1 MKARFAVFSVILT
14 FLIGAPLTFAK
25 KKDGSET
32 TTGTTYG
39 MERFDLNQNGILE
52 DDEIAAIKK
61 AFAEGDVAAKMLDT
75 NKNGILDDSEIAAI
89 KLPPPPKKKKKN
101 KE

>member
-1 MKARFAVFSVILT
+1 
-14 FLIGAPLTFAK
+14 
-25 KKDGSET
+25 
-32 TTGTTYG
+32 
-39 MERFDLNQNGILE
+39 
-52 DDEIAAIKK
+52 
-61 AFAEGDVAAKMLDT
+61 MLDT

>member
-1 MKARFAVFSVILT
+1 MKTRFAVSTIIST
-14 FLIGAPLTFAK
+14 FFIGAPLTFAK
-25 KKDGSET
+25 KKDGSQT

-52 DDEIAAIKK
+52 NDEKAAIKQ